1 MPEDAIWSE
10 NKEGYYWS
18 NYPTVAHPFNNDWQR
33 AFAILKESYEAH
45 AIMAKYTNKAIADR
59 HRQTAGMIG
68 DMRNGYEP
76 VKMPARIKRS
86 IRMDLMRH
94 DDAAKRYMSLDA
106 IADHLGVDRSTVRK
120 WAREFGLA
128 NEGQEQK
135 RPPRPAKP
143 VTLRW
148 PGTPVGRF
156 MVMRLT
162 AGPADVRTYY

>member
-1 MPEDAIWSE
+1 MTPEQ
-10 NKEGYYWS
+10 Y
-18 NYPTVAHPFNNDWQR
+18 QR
-33 AFAILKESYEAH
+33 EQARSQAALTKAKGRKLLEQSYEAR
-45 AIMAKYTNKAIADR
+45 ALMANYTNKAIAQR
-59 HRQTAGMIG
+59 HRQTQGMIS

-76 VKMPARIKRS
+76 VKMPSAVKRR

-94 DDAAKRYMSLDA
+94 DEAAKRYMSLDA
-106 IADHLGVDRSTVRK
+106 IADHLDVGRSTVRK
-120 WAREFGLA
+120 WAREFGFA

-148 PGTPVGRF
+148 PDTPVGRF

-162 AGPADVRTYY
+162 AGPEEARTYY